1 MNPRRYLRRTCNFLS
16 FALLFST
23 AVRAEKLD
31 LGRITPVPAG
41 EPIPV
46 MDFFRDPLL
55 RSPEVNITGTHI
67 TAIVST
73 GEDHTGLI
81 IYDLKTKQIEALG
94 MVGDTDISW
103 VSWLDDRRVVFI
115 TSVEKMSGFALCA
128 GRVGALQDSYPVLQN
143 VSASLV
149 SVPPDDRTHPLVH
162 LGPHGPV
169 TGQYGAVVSVNAA
182 IESGKLLDLSGGHGG
197 MHFDTTAAVEGDVR
211 HISAKYPV
219 IETPNGFDLYYLAD
233 KVGHLEYGVT
243 STDGVHTLHHLAGDH
258 WKTCPE
264 DLDAIDLFGT
274 GDEPGTIVELAA
286 RKDNKPRPLQV
297 VNADDGSVVRT
308 LLEDPAYDFDGW
320 LFRDPVSHEIVGAIY
335 DRAGPNVV
343 WFNDS
348 YRNLQKVI
356 DRHFPGLIARIL
368 GIDNSGRIVL
378 VSTFSD
384 RQPPIYQVVDLENRT
399 AGPIRNSAPWIDP
412 SRMQPMSVTKYKTRD
427 GHRLDAYVT
436 MPAGASK
443 LHPPPLI
450 VLPNHGY
457 SSSRD
462 TWGFNAEVQFF
473 ASRGYA
479 VLQPNYRLASSYGWM
494 FPESDTWDF
503 KKMREDVTDATKALV
518 DSGLV
523 DAKRVAIVGAEFGG
537 YLALAGA
544 AYEPGL
550 YRCAVAISPVCDWAN
565 LLSDQKYYKY
575 SNPYFSRMARKLGD
589 PKKDSEK
596 FDAISPLRHAGAI
609 RAATFIAYGEYDV
622 SSNIRDAKD
631 LISTVRKN
639 SVPAE
644 IESFINEADGVHHLA
659 RKVALYSDIEA
670 FLAKNLPP
678 AN

>member
-1 MNPRRYLRRTCNFLS
+1 
-16 FALLFST
+16 
-23 AVRAEKLD
+23 
-31 LGRITPVPAG
+31 
-41 EPIPV
+41 
-46 MDFFRDPLL
+46 
-55 RSPEVNITGTHI
+55 
-67 TAIVST
+67 
-73 GEDHTGLI
+73 
-81 IYDLKTKQIEALG
+81 
-94 MVGDTDISW
+94 
-103 VSWLDDRRVVFI
+103 
-115 TSVEKMSGFALCA
+115 
-128 GRVGALQDSYPVLQN
+128 
-143 VSASLV
+143 
-149 SVPPDDRTHPLVH
+149 
-162 LGPHGPV
+162 
-169 TGQYGAVVSVNAA
+169 
-182 IESGKLLDLSGGHGG
+182 
-197 MHFDTTAAVEGDVR
+197 
-211 HISAKYPV
+211 
-219 IETPNGFDLYYLAD
+219 
-233 KVGHLEYGVT
+233 
-243 STDGVHTLHHLAGDH
+243 
-258 WKTCPE
+258 
-264 DLDAIDLFGT
+264 
-274 GDEPGTIVELAA
+274 
-286 RKDNKPRPLQV
+286 
-297 VNADDGSVVRT
+297 VRT

-523 DAKRVAIVGAEFGG
+523 DAKRVAIVGTEFGG

-631 LISTVRKN
+631 LISTVRRN